1 MIPGGEQ
8 TRRNQ
13 MKKTIYYYTEMHV
26 DGSGRVVL
34 MREDSDD
41 CVEEV
46 TIVEGTKYSYG
57 YSVTAMDV
65 QAAITQD
72 MLRNCVRVDYRQ
84 SPDVDKGDNRTT
96 RYETPQYAE
105 CEPVLD
111 GWPAEGVQIYK
122 DARKLKKE
130 QE

>member
-1 MIPGGEQ
+1 MF
-8 TRRNQ
+8 
-13 MKKTIYYYTEMHV
+13 KTIDYYTEMHV

-41 CVEEV
+41 CIKEV
-46 TIVEGTKYSYG
+46 TIVEGTKYSHG

-72 MLRNCVRVDYRQ
+72 ILRNCVRVDYRQ

-96 RYETPQYAE
+96 RYETPQYAD
-105 CEPVLD
+105 CEPIFA
-111 GWPAEGVQIYK
+111 GWPIEGVEAWK
-122 DARKLKKE
+122 DRKRKE
-130 QE
+130 EEGT